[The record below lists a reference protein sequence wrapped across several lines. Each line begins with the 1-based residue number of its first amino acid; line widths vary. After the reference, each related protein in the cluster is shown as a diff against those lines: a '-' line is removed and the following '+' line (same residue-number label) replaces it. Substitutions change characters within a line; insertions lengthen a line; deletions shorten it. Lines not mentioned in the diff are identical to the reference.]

1 MQHQDHHDQGFEIIN
16 NNPSQNTFPE
26 LGLPDK
32 LSSVYKDLN
41 FITPTPIQ
49 HATIS
54 HGISG
59 KDLIAQSKAGTGKTL
74 AFLSV
79 VLTQL
84 NPQNDTLQGLILVP
98 TRELALQVHEVASKI
113 TKKIKEKPQIKLGLM
128 IGGIPIED
136 DRNALRLKVHLVI
149 GTLGRVHGLIKEK
162 SMKIN
167 DVKILVLDEADKILT
182 THGMRDQLNYIYTRL
197 ENNAERAQVLNFS
210 ATYSEESFRL
220 VKGIGYNHKIIK
232 VIGDVED
239 KQGGEEGEVNKID
252 LNVSTLKQY
261 YKKIVRREDDRVGV
275 NTLKNRI
282 VVDLL
287 KNVKYEQ
294 AIIFYNDKGLGEELE
309 SDLREEGISLHFIHG
324 DQTQAERMRIMNK
337 LKLKRVN
344 ILLATDLVSK
354 KI

>member
-1 MQHQDHHDQGFEIIN
+1 MEQHQSNFEIIDS
-16 NNPSQNTFPE
+16 NPSQKSFSE
-26 LGLPDK
+26 LGLSEK
-32 LSSVYKDLN
+32 LTTAYQQLN

-79 VLTQL
+79 VLTKL
-84 NPQNDTLQGLILVP
+84 NPQDDTLQGLILVP

-113 TKKIKEKPQIKLGLM
+113 AKKIKEKPQIKLGLM

-136 DRNALRLKVHLVI
+136 DRNLLRQKVHLVI

-162 SMKIN
+162 SMTVK

-182 THGMRDQLNYIYTRL
+182 THGMKDQLNFIYTRI
-197 ENNAERAQVLNFS
+197 ENNVHQTQVLNFS
-210 ATYSEESFRL
+210 ATYSEESFKQ
-220 VKGIGYNHKIIK
+220 VKGIGHNHKIIK

-239 KQGGEEGEVNKID
+239 KEGGEEGEVNKID

-261 YKKIVRREDDRVGV
+261 YKKIVRKEDDKVGV

-282 VVDLL
+282 VIDIL
-287 KNVKYEQ
+287 KNVNYDQ
-294 AIIFYNDKGLGEELE
+294 CIIFYNDKGLGEELE
-309 SDLREEGISLHFIHG
+309 GDLR
-324 DQTQAERMRIMNK
+324 
-337 LKLKRVN
+337 
-344 ILLATDLVSK
+344 
-354 KI
+354 